1 MIILFSCETSNS
13 GKGQWLELKIWE
25 SRAQAESSPGGP
37 VSRVARSEGC
47 NVGQ

>member
-25 SRAQAESSPGGP
+25 SQAQAESSPGGP